1 MSGHREILM
10 NQPLSAT
17 AAVASASLTNSRI
30 ETEYRAR
37 TPGSGKL
44 YEEARKAIP
53 AGLTHDSRTL
63 SPYPLYAA
71 RAAGPRKWD
80 VDGNEYVDYFGG
92 HGALLLGHAHPAVV
106 EAVQQQVTQ
115 GTHWGSSHALEV
127 RWAELVQRLIPCAE
141 RVRFTASG
149 TEASHLALRL
159 ARAFTGRPKVL
170 RFVGH
175 FHGWHDQVTAGAM
188 SHYDGSVPAGILP
201 ALVEQTILLPADLAA
216 TVETLKTRND
226 IAAVILEGSGASWG
240 AVPLPEGFLAGLRTV
255 AKERGVVLILD
266 EVITGFRWSR
276 GGAQARFGV
285 IPDMCVLAKIVAG
298 GLPGG
303 AVAGRRDIM
312 DQLDLQAAAAAGR
325 EKIGHQGTFNSNPLC
340 AAAAVAT
347 LSIVERE
354 EVCAKA
360 EATAEDIRA
369 GMRRILSEEDVPWGV
384 YGDASAFLI
393 FQNPEGLDID
403 PQTFDPLRYGFKE
416 LKGTRNARQ
425 SHRLR
430 IAMLANGVDIM
441 GAPGGLVS
449 AAHGAEEVARTLEA
463 FRTSIRWLKSEHD
476 IAA

>member
-1 MSGHREILM
+1 MTPPQSAQR
-10 NQPLSAT
+10 QPRRSPIR
-17 AAVASASLTNSRI
+17 RI
-30 ETEYRAR
+30 ESEYRAR
-37 TPGSGKL
+37 TPGSAKL

-63 SPYPLYAA
+63 LPYPVYAA
-71 RAAGPRKWD
+71 RAKGPLKWD

-106 EAVQQQVTQ
+106 DAVQSQVTQ
-115 GTHWGSSHALEV
+115 GTHWGSSHELEV

-159 ARAFTGRPKVL
+159 ARAHTGKSKVV

-175 FHGWHDQVTAGAM
+175 FHGWHDQVAGGSM
-188 SHYDGSVPAGILP
+188 SHFDGGVPAGIP
-201 ALVEQTILLPADLAA
+201 ASLVEQTILLPADDVSVA
-216 TVETLKTRND
+216 VKTLNERDD

-240 AVPLPEGFLAGLRTV
+240 MVPLPENFLAGLRAATK
-255 AKERGVVLILD
+255 ARGVVFILD

-303 AVAGRRDIM
+303 AVAGRADIM
-312 DQLDLQAAAAAGR
+312 DQLDAQVAAAAKR

-340 AAAAVAT
+340 AAAAIAT

-360 EATAEDIRA
+360 EATADDIRS
-369 GMRRILSEEDVPWGV
+369 GMRKILAEEDVPWGI
-384 YGDASAFLI
+384 YGDASAFLV
-393 FQNPEGLDID
+393 FQNPKGLDVD
-403 PQTFDPLRYGFKE
+403 PQAFDALKFGFKE
-416 LKGTRNARQ
+416 LKAVRNANL

-449 AAHGAEEVARTLEA
+449 ASHGPTEVARTLDA
-463 FRTSIRWLKSEHD
+463 FRTSVRWMKAEGD
-476 IAA
+476 IAG

>member
-1 MSGHREILM
+1 M
-10 NQPLSAT
+10 QA
-17 AAVASASLTNSRI
+17 LTNSSI

-37 TPGSGKL
+37 TTGSAKL
-44 YEEARKAIP
+44 YAEACKAIP

-63 SPYPLYAA
+63 LPYPIYAA
-71 RAAGPRKWD
+71 RAAGARKWD

-106 EAVQQQVTQ
+106 EAVQRQVTQ
-115 GTHWGSSHALEV
+115 GTHWGSSHEAEV
-127 RWAELVQRLIPCAE
+127 RWAELVHRLIPSAE

-159 ARAFTGRPKVL
+159 ARAFTGKPKIV

-175 FHGWHDQVTAGAM
+175 FHGWHDQVASGSL
-188 SHYDGSVPAGILP
+188 SHFDGSAPAGIP
-201 ALVEQTILLPADLAA
+201 SAVVDQTILLPADLAVA
-216 TVETLKTRND
+216 AETLKARDD
-226 IAAVILEGSGASWG
+226 IAAVILEASGASWG
-240 AVPLPEGFLAGLRTV
+240 MVPLPAGFLEGLRAVT
-255 AKERGVVLILD
+255 KERGVVLILD

-285 IPDMCVLAKIVAG
+285 IPDVTVLAKIVAG

-303 AVAGRRDIM
+303 AVAGRAAIM
-312 DQLDLQAAAAAGR
+312 DQLDPAAAKKAGR

-347 LSIVERE
+347 LTIVERE
-354 EVCAKA
+354 DVCERA
-360 EATAEDIRA
+360 EATTEQIRA
-369 GMRRILSEEDVPWGV
+369 GMRQILVEEDVPWGI

-393 FQNPEGLDID
+393 FQNPNGLDID
-403 PQTFDPLRYGFKE
+403 PSTFDPLRYGFKE
-416 LKGTRNARQ
+416 LKAVRNPNL

-449 AAHGAEEVARTLEA
+449 AAHSAEDVARTLDA
-463 FRTSIRWLKSEHD
+463 FRTSVRWLKAEGD
-476 IAA
+476 TA

>member
-1 MSGHREILM
+1 M
-10 NQPLSAT
+10 QA
-17 AAVASASLTNSRI
+17 LTNSRI

-37 TPGSGKL
+37 TPGSAAL
-44 YEEARKAIP
+44 YAEACKAIP

-63 SPYPLYAA
+63 SPYPVYAA
-71 RAAGPRKWD
+71 RAAGSRKWV
-80 VDGNEYVDYFGG
+80 VDGHEYVDYFGG

-106 EAVQQQVTQ
+106 EAVQAQVTQ
-115 GTHWGSSHALEV
+115 GTHWGSSHEAEV

-159 ARAFTGRPKVL
+159 ARAFTGKSKVV

-175 FHGWHDQVTAGAM
+175 FHGWHDQVAAGSN
-188 SHYDGSVPAGILP
+188 SHFDGGVPAGILP
-201 ALVEQTILLPADLAA
+201 GIVDATILLPADA
-216 TVETLKTRND
+216 TAFDTIRARDD

-240 AVPLPEGFLAGLRTV
+240 AVPLPDGFLAGLRAVTQ
-255 AKERGVVLILD
+255 ERGVVMILD

-285 IPDMCVLAKIVAG
+285 IPDLAVLAKIVAG

-303 AVAGRRDIM
+303 AVAGRKDIM
-312 DQLDLQAAAAAGR
+312 DQLDQAAAKAAPTPPGR

-354 EVCAKA
+354 DVCAKA
-360 EATAEDIRA
+360 EASAEELRI
-369 GMRRILSEEDVPWGV
+369 GMREILSQEDVPWGI
-384 YGDASAFLI
+384 YGEASAFQI
-393 FQNPEGLDID
+393 FQNPAGLDID
-403 PQTFDPLRYGFKE
+403 PLTFDPRRYGFAE
-416 LKGTRNARQ
+416 LKASRTAGH

-430 IAMLANGVDIM
+430 VAMLANGVDIM

-449 AAHGAEEVARTLEA
+449 AAHGADDVARTLDA
-463 FRTSIRWLKSEHD
+463 FRTSVRWLKVEGD
-476 IAA
+476 IG